1 MEKSRKAT
9 SDFSPDYPNSGE
21 KQRADSLL
29 LARGLVRSR
38 ERARDLIADGAVL
51 VDGVP
56 IAKPSKLLATDC
68 DLELTSTGNP
78 WVSRAGL
85 KLAGGLKAFPMVDVA
100 GRYAIDI
107 GASTGGFTDV
117 LLANNVGH
125 VLAVDVGSRQLAEK
139 IATNP
144 RVTVMDATN
153 ARHLRSNMLA
163 KPVELIVC
171 DASFISLKKLL
182 PAAMNL
188 AAAGAYILALI
199 KPQFE
204 VGKGMVGKGG
214 IVRDNALHDS
224 VIAEIE
230 DWLTTEMKW
239 KHLGTAPSSIDGP
252 DGNREFLIAGRK
264 I

>member
-1 MEKSRKAT
+1 MEKFQKPTWDSNRDYTT
-9 SDFSPDYPNSGE
+9 SGK
-21 KQRADSLL
+21 KQRADTLL
-29 LARGLVRSR
+29 FARGLARSR
-38 ERARDLIADGAVL
+38 ERARDMIADGAVL
-51 VDGVP
+51 VDGLP
-56 IAKPSKLLATDC
+56 IVKPSKLLPTDC
-68 DLELTSTGNP
+68 DVELTSIGNP

-117 LLANNVGH
+117 LLAQNVGH
-125 VLAVDVGSRQLAEK
+125 VLAIDVGSKQLAEK

-153 ARHLRSNMLA
+153 ARHLAANMLP

-188 AAAGAYILALI
+188 AAKGAYILALI

-214 IVRDNALHDS
+214 VVRDTALHDL
-224 VIAEIE
+224 VIVDIE
-230 DWLTTEMKW
+230 NWLTNEMKW
-239 KHLGTAPSSIDGP
+239 KHIGTAPSSIDGP

>member
-1 MEKSRKAT
+1 MEKIQKTTR
-9 SDFSPDYPNSGE
+9 DRRLDYV
-21 KQRADSLL
+21 KQRADVLL
-29 LARGLVRSR
+29 LARGLAHSR
-38 ERARDLIADGAVL
+38 ERAQDLIASGAVL
-51 VDGVP
+51 VDGVR
-56 IAKPSKLLATDC
+56 IVKSSKLLATDC
-68 DLELTSTGNP
+68 ELALTSIGNP

-85 KLAGGLKAFPMVDVA
+85 KLAGGLKAFPMIEIA

-117 LLANNVGH
+117 LLAKNVGH
-125 VLAVDVGSRQLAEK
+125 VLAVDVGSMQLAKK

-153 ARHLRSNMLA
+153 ARHLTTHMVA

-171 DASFISLKKLL
+171 DASFISLKKVL

-188 AAAGAYILALI
+188 AAAGAFILALI

-214 IVRDNALHDS
+214 IVRDTALHDS
-224 VIAEIE
+224 VIVDIE
-230 DWLTTEMKW
+230 NWLTTQMKW
-239 KHLGTAPSSIDGP
+239 KHLGTAPSFIEGS
-252 DGNREFLIAGRK
+252 DGNREFLIAGCK

>member
-9 SDFSPDYPNSGE
+9 RDRSPDYANSGE
-21 KQRADSLL
+21 KQRADALL
-29 LARGLVRSR
+29 LARGVARSR

-51 VDGVP
+51 VEGVP

-68 DLELTSTGNP
+68 DIELTSTGNP

-117 LLANNVGH
+117 LLAKNVGH
-125 VLAVDVGSRQLAEK
+125 VLAVDVGSRHLAKK
-139 IATNP
+139 IATDA

-153 ARHLRSNMLA
+153 ARHLTTNMVT

-188 AAAGAYILALI
+188 AAAVHMLW
-199 KPQFE
+199 P
-204 VGKGMVGKGG
+204 
-214 IVRDNALHDS
+214 
-224 VIAEIE
+224 
-230 DWLTTEMKW
+230 
-239 KHLGTAPSSIDGP
+239 
-252 DGNREFLIAGRK
+252 
-264 I
+264 

>member
-1 MEKSRKAT
+1 MKKSQKAT
-9 SDFSPDYPNSGE
+9 RDFSLNYTNSCE
-21 KQRADSLL
+21 KQRADALL
-29 LARGLVRSR
+29 LTRGLARSR

-51 VDGVP
+51 VNGMP
-56 IAKPSKLLATDC
+56 IVKPSKLLATDC
-68 DLELTSTGNP
+68 ELELTSIGNP

-85 KLAGGLKAFPMVDVA
+85 KLAGGLQAFPMVDVT

-107 GASTGGFTDV
+107 GASAGGFTDV

-139 IATNP
+139 IAINP

-153 ARHLRSNMLA
+153 ARHLTTNMVA

-182 PAAMNL
+182 PAAMSL

-214 IVRDNALHDS
+214 IVRDTSLHDR
-224 VIAEIE
+224 VVADIE
-230 DWLTTEMKW
+230 NWLTTEMKW
-239 KHLGTAPSSIDGP
+239 SHLGTAPSAIDGP
-252 DGNREFLIAGRK
+252 DGNREFLIAGRN